1 MTSGQGSS
9 HHRATFVQPKNS
21 RQGSSRNHHQVL
33 PPELRRNTI
42 CVERPGPSILKT
54 SPLLKETFVTLVQLS
69 TKLVDP
75 SWDSAILEQCTS
87 SLPH

>member
-1 MTSGQGSS
+1 MNSTQGTS
-9 HHRATFVQPKNS
+9 HHRATFVQPRNS
-21 RQGSSRNHHQVL
+21 RQASRNHNQLL

-42 CVERPGPSILKT
+42 CVERPGPTILKT

>member
-1 MTSGQGSS
+1 M
-9 HHRATFVQPKNS
+9 QPRNS
-21 RQGSSRNHHQVL
+21 RQGRRTTQL
-33 PPELRRNTI
+33 QLAQEPRRNTI
-42 CVERPGPSILKT
+42 AAMERPGPTILKT

-87 SLPH
+87 SLPR